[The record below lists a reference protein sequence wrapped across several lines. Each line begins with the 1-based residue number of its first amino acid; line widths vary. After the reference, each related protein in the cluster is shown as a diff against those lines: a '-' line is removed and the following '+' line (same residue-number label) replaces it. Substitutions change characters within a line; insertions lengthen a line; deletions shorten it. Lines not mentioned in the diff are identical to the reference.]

1 MVIYS
6 SGQRGNMRIVTLL
19 FMGFFIT
26 NVSYAEVIKSQNM
39 TEILKIE
46 KALIAN
52 EKPEEEEE
60 PDCE

>member
-1 MVIYS
+1 
-6 SGQRGNMRIVTLL
+6 MRIVTLL